1 MPPKTLLCKG
11 GQWYAV
17 ELKPDEPPKQSFAVS
32 WKQINNNI
40 SAEQAYRDWFAEQR
54 AISKIVYL
62 NKNEH

>member
-1 MPPKTLLCKG
+1 MPSKPLLSKG